1 MRPVL
6 LALLCIG
13 LAFGQALDPKPK
25 ASDYPVHAGAADV
38 EIGAEYMVRSFG
50 GEKMYIAPDN
60 LVVQVALY
68 PLHKRTL
75 RVDARSFRLR
85 VNGRNPEILADSPGM
100 VAASLKYPDWQR
112 RPELVAG
119 AGIGGADVI
128 LGRPRQVGRFP
139 GDSRPIENRL
149 PPPPSTGAGG
159 VPRPE
164 AEPVDAAA
172 LAVTQALPE
181 GEIRVPVTGY
191 IYFPFQGK
199 LSKVKSVELL
209 YYAGP
214 ESSPVVLRLR

>member
-1 MRPVL
+1 MS
-6 LALLCIG
+6 

-25 ASDYPVHAGAADV
+25 ASDYPVHAAAADV

-60 LVVQVALY
+60 LVVQIALY

-75 RVDARSFRLR
+75 RVDSGSFRLR
-85 VNGRNPEILADSPGM
+85 VNGRNPEILVDSPGM
-100 VAASLKYPDWQR
+100 VAASLKYPDWRR

-128 LGRPRQVGRFP
+128 LGRPRQVERFP

-149 PPPPSTGAGG
+149 PAPPSTGAGG

-172 LAVTQALPE
+172 LAVAQALPE

-191 IYFPFQGK
+191 VYFAYKGK